1 MNMERGYTQSGR
13 LHRVIWG
20 VRDELPRMGLPG
32 SRSAL
37 LHQDFPDASG
47 SAEGAAL
54 GDVHRRTIA
63 QLRTLF
69 SLRWL
74 GTIGALLIALGGLGA
89 GALPVVGNPYESLP
103 FGSLMTRM
111 LQSASALVFI
121 GVGFMVTAWV
131 CMAPLVGAPLRLGK
145 NSASAST
152 GSTPSADPRFSHSPR
167 VVTQSQMWRTWL
179 GWVLPLL
186 VTAPLFTQDIYS
198 YLANGSIVL
207 QGLDPYSAGPVE
219 LLGADNDLARSVP
232 FIWANSPSPYGPVA
246 LGVAAV
252 VSWLTNDSIIWG
264 VVLHR
269 VLSLV
274 GIIAAGWAIARLA
287 TRCRVS
293 PEAALWLG
301 ILNPLTILHLV
312 GGIHNESFML
322 GLALVGV
329 ELGLRAV
336 NAVHGARWRT
346 WSLFIASGVLISCA
360 GMVKV
365 TGFIG
370 LGFVGMAAARG
381 LVDKLGIPPVRAVL
395 GAGVTQLLVLAAS
408 IAAVTVITGID
419 IGWIFG
425 QGGAATIRS
434 WLSATTSV
442 GVGAGFLG
450 MLLGLGDHTE
460 AILTVTRT
468 VGVIIAAGFM
478 IRMLFATY
486 RGAIHPVGG
495 LGVSTF
501 VLVVFFPV
509 VQPWYIL
516 WAVLPLAAWANRRFF
531 RMAVIIYSG
540 FMSFIVLPRGLG
552 LPPGT
557 VFVIY
562 LAALVTFLVLA
573 GVGWVA
579 LRRAGV
585 RVLN

>member
-1 MNMERGYTQSGR
+1 MNMERDYTRSGR
-13 LHRVIWG
+13 LHRVFWG

-37 LHQDFPDASG
+37 LHQDFPDSSDG
-47 SAEGAAL
+47 AEGAAL
-54 GDVHRRTIA
+54 GDVHRHTIA

-111 LQSASALVFI
+111 LQSASAIVFI
-121 GVGFMVTAWV
+121 GVGFMVTAWI
-131 CMAPLVGAPLRLGK
+131 CMAPLVGAPLRLQK
-145 NSASAST
+145 PAKVR
-152 GSTPSADPRFSHSPR
+152 RFSHSPQ

-252 VSWLTNDSIIWG
+252 VSWLTNDSTIWG

-336 NAVHGARWRT
+336 NDAHEARWRA

-370 LGFVGMAAARG
+370 LGFVGMAAARR
-381 LVDKLGIPPVRAVL
+381 LVDKHGVSGVRAVL
-395 GAGVTQLLVLAAS
+395 GAGAAQLLLLATS
-408 IAAVTVITGID
+408 IAAVTVLTGID
-419 IGWIFG
+419 IGWVFG

-579 LRRAGV
+579 LRRACV

>member
-1 MNMERGYTQSGR
+1 MNMERDYTRSGR
-13 LHRVIWG
+13 LHRVFWG

-37 LHQDFPDASG
+37 LHQDFPDSSDG
-47 SAEGAAL
+47 AEGAAL
-54 GDVHRRTIA
+54 GDVHRHTIA

-111 LQSASALVFI
+111 LQSASAIVFI
-121 GVGFMVTAWV
+121 GVGFMVTAWI
-131 CMAPLVGAPLRLGK
+131 CMAPQVGAPLRLQK
-145 NSASAST
+145 PAKVR
-152 GSTPSADPRFSHSPR
+152 RFSHSPR

-269 VLSLV
+269 VLSLI

-336 NAVHGARWRT
+336 NDSHEARWRA

-370 LGFVGMAAARG
+370 LGFVGMAAARR
-381 LVDKLGIPPVRAVL
+381 LVDKHGVSGVRAVL
-395 GAGVTQLLVLAAS
+395 GAGAAQLLLLATS
-408 IAAVTVITGID
+408 IAAVTVLTGID
-419 IGWIFG
+419 IGWVFG

>member
-1 MNMERGYTQSGR
+1 MNMERDYTRSGR
-13 LHRVIWG
+13 LPRVIWG
-20 VRDELPRMGLPG
+20 VRDELPRMGVPG

-37 LHQDFPDASG
+37 LHQDFPD
-47 SAEGAAL
+47 SAGGADHAAL
-54 GDVHRRTIA
+54 GDAHRRTIS

-69 SLRWL
+69 TLRWL

-103 FGSLMTRM
+103 FGSLMSRM
-111 LQSASALVFI
+111 LQSSSAIVFI
-121 GVGFMVTAWV
+121 GVGFMVTAWI
-131 CMAPLVGAPLRLGK
+131 CMAPLVGAPLRLRK
-145 NSASAST
+145 AEHNPKLT
-152 GSTPSADPRFSHSPR
+152 GDGEDTRFSHSPR
-167 VVTQSQMWRTWL
+167 VLTQSQMWRTWL

-246 LGVAAV
+246 LGLAAL
-252 VSWLTNDSIIWG
+252 VSWLTHDSIIWG

-269 VLSLV
+269 VFSLV
-274 GIIAAGWAIARLA
+274 GIIAAGWAISRLA
-287 TRCRVS
+287 ARCRVA
-293 PEAALWLG
+293 PEGALWLG

-336 NAVHGARWRT
+336 NDPQAARWRV
-346 WSLFIASGVLISCA
+346 WALFIASGVFISCA

-370 LGFVGMAAARG
+370 LGFVGMAAARW
-381 LVDKLGIPPVRAVL
+381 LVDKHGVPAIRAVL
-395 GAGVTQLLVLAAS
+395 GAGLAQLLLLAVS
-408 IAAVTVITGID
+408 IAAVTIITGID

-460 AILTVTRT
+460 AILSVTRT

-478 IRMLFATY
+478 LRMLYATF

-501 VLVVFFPV
+501 ALVVFFPV

-531 RMAVIIYSG
+531 RMAVMIYSG
-540 FMSFIVLPRGLG
+540 LMSFIVLPRGLG

-562 LAALVTFLVLA
+562 LAAVVTFVALIA
-573 GVGWVA
+573 AGWVA

>member
-1 MNMERGYTQSGR
+1 MNEERHYTRTGR
-13 LHRVIWG
+13 FTRAVWG
-20 VRDELPRMGLPG
+20 VRDELPRMGLAG

-37 LHQDFPDASG
+37 LHEDSPG
-47 SAEGAAL
+47 AL
-54 GDVHRRTIA
+54 GTETDPALGGVHRRTIA
-63 QLRTLF
+63 DLRTLF
-69 SLRWL
+69 TLRWL

-89 GALPVVGNPYESLP
+89 GALPVVGNPYDSWPL
-103 FGSLMTRM
+103 GSLMSRM

-121 GVGFMVTAWV
+121 GVGFMVVAWV
-131 CMAPLVGAPLRLGK
+131 CMAPLVGAPLRRSHPSRAED
-145 NSASAST
+145 SAQKR
-152 GSTPSADPRFSHSPR
+152 RFHHSPR
-167 VVTQSQMWRTWL
+167 IVTQSQMWRTWL

-186 VTAPLFTQDIYS
+186 FTAPLFTQDIYS

-246 LGVAAV
+246 LGLAAV
-252 VSWLTNDSIIWG
+252 VNWMTNDSIIWG
-264 VVLHR
+264 VVVHR
-269 VLSLV
+269 IFSLV

-287 TRCRVS
+287 ERCRVS

-301 ILNPLTILHLV
+301 LLNPLTILHLV
-312 GGIHNESFML
+312 GGIHNEAYML
-322 GLALVGV
+322 GLALVGL

-336 NAVHGARWRT
+336 SDEHSSRWRPGA
-346 WSLFIASGVLISCA
+346 LFIVSGVLISCA

-370 LGFVGMAAARG
+370 LGFVGMALAKRN
-381 LVDKLGIPPVRAVL
+381 VDKRGVSPVRAVL
-395 GAGVTQLLVLAAS
+395 GAGLAQTVILAMS
-408 IAAVTVITGID
+408 IAAVTILTGID

-434 WLSATTSV
+434 WLSTTTSV

-460 AILTVTRT
+460 AILTVTRA
-468 VGVIIAAGFM
+468 VGVIIATAFM
-478 IRMLFATY
+478 ARMLFATY

-516 WAVLPLAAWANRRFF
+516 WAVLPLSAWANRRFF

-540 FMSFIVLPRGLG
+540 VMSFIVLPRGLG

-557 VFVIY
+557 VLVIY
-562 LAALVTFLVLA
+562 LAAAVTFLVLTA
-573 GVGWVA
+573 VGWVA
-579 LRRAGV
+579 LRRSGV
-585 RVLN
+585 RVLH

>member
-1 MNMERGYTQSGR
+1 MNMERDYTRSGR
-13 LHRVIWG
+13 LPRVIWG
-20 VRDELPRMGLPG
+20 VRDELPRMGVPG

-37 LHQDFPDASG
+37 LHQDFPD
-47 SAEGAAL
+47 SAEGADHAAL
-54 GDVHRRTIA
+54 GDAHRRTIS

-69 SLRWL
+69 TLRWL

-103 FGSLMTRM
+103 FGSLMSRM
-111 LQSASALVFI
+111 LQSSSAIVFI
-121 GVGFMVTAWV
+121 GVGFMVTAWI
-131 CMAPLVGAPLRLGK
+131 CMAPLVGAPLRLRK
-145 NSASAST
+145 TEHNPKLT
-152 GSTPSADPRFSHSPR
+152 GDGEDTRFSHSPR
-167 VVTQSQMWRTWL
+167 VLTQSQMWRTWL

-246 LGVAAV
+246 LGLAAL
-252 VSWLTNDSIIWG
+252 VSWLTHDSIIWG

-269 VLSLV
+269 VFSLV
-274 GIIAAGWAIARLA
+274 GIIAAGWAISRLA
-287 TRCRVS
+287 ARCRVA

-336 NAVHGARWRT
+336 NDSQAARWRV
-346 WSLFIASGVLISCA
+346 WALFIASGVLISCA

-370 LGFVGMAAARG
+370 LGFVGMAAARR
-381 LVDKLGIPPVRAVL
+381 LVDKHGVPAVRAVL
-395 GAGVTQLLVLAAS
+395 GAGLAQLLLLAVS
-408 IAAVTVITGID
+408 VAAVTIVTGID

-460 AILTVTRT
+460 AILSVTRT

-478 IRMLFATY
+478 LRMLYATF

-501 VLVVFFPV
+501 ALVVFFPV

-531 RMAVIIYSG
+531 RMAVMIYSG
-540 FMSFIVLPRGLG
+540 LMSFIVLPRGLG

-562 LAALVTFLVLA
+562 LAAVVTFVALIA
-573 GVGWVA
+573 AGWVA

>member
-1 MNMERGYTQSGR
+1 MEKQRHYTRSGR
-13 LHRVIWG
+13 FERAQWG
-20 VRDELPRMGLPG
+20 VREELPRMGFPG
-32 SRSAL
+32 SRSAQ
-37 LHQDFPDASG
+37 LHEDDP
-47 SAEGAAL
+47 AAL
-54 GDVHRRTIA
+54 SGGLHEAHRRTIA

-69 SLRWL
+69 ALRWI
-74 GTIGALLIALGGLGA
+74 GTTGALLIALGGVGA
-89 GALPVVGNPYESLP
+89 GALPVVGNPYESFP
-103 FGSLMTRM
+103 FGSLMARM

-121 GVGFMVTAWV
+121 GVALMVLAWV
-131 CMAPLVGAPLRLGK
+131 AMAPLVGAPLCRR
-145 NSASAST
+145 
-152 GSTPSADPRFSHSPR
+152 SADGPTAPERFSHAPH

-179 GWVLPLL
+179 GWVLPFLA
-186 VTAPLFTQDIYS
+186 TAPLFTQDIYS

-219 LLGADNDLARSVP
+219 LLGAADDLARSVP

-246 LGVAAV
+246 LGLAAA
-252 VSWLTNDSIIWG
+252 VSWLTGNSIAWG
-264 VVLHR
+264 VLLHR

-274 GIIAAGWAIARLA
+274 GIVAAGWAITRLA
-287 TRCRVS
+287 ARCRVT

-312 GGIHNESFML
+312 GGIHNEAVML

-336 NAVHGARWRT
+336 DDSPAQRWHP
-346 WSLFIASGVLISCA
+346 WALCAASGVLISCA

-370 LGFVGMAAARG
+370 LGFVGMALARRFMQKRVWSA
-381 LVDKLGIPPVRAVL
+381 LRAVL
-395 GAGVTQLLVLAAS
+395 TAGFIQLAVLAVS
-408 IAAVTVITGID
+408 IVLVTVITGID

-434 WLSATTSV
+434 WLSTTTSI

-460 AILTVTRT
+460 AILSVTRA
-468 VGVIIAAGFM
+468 VGVLIAVAFM
-478 IRMLFATY
+478 GRMLFATL

-531 RMAVIIYSG
+531 RMAVVIYSSV
-540 FMSFIVLPRGLG
+540 MSFIVLPRGLG

-557 VFVIY
+557 VLAIY
-562 LAALVTFLVLA
+562 LAALGTFAVVA
-573 GVGWVA
+573 VVGWVA
-579 LRRAGV
+579 LHRTGV

>member
-1 MNMERGYTQSGR
+1 MNMERDYTRSGR
-13 LHRVIWG
+13 LHRVFWG

-37 LHQDFPDASG
+37 LHQDFPDSSDG
-47 SAEGAAL
+47 AEGAAL
-54 GDVHRRTIA
+54 GDVHRHTIA

-111 LQSASALVFI
+111 LQSASAIVFI
-121 GVGFMVTAWV
+121 GVGLMVTAWI
-131 CMAPLVGAPLRLGK
+131 CMAPLVGAPLRLQK
-145 NSASAST
+145 PAKVR
-152 GSTPSADPRFSHSPR
+152 RFSHSPR
-167 VVTQSQMWRTWL
+167 GVTQSQMWRTWL

-336 NAVHGARWRT
+336 NDSHEARWRA

-370 LGFVGMAAARG
+370 LGFVGMAAARR
-381 LVDKLGIPPVRAVL
+381 LVDKHGVSGVRAVL
-395 GAGVTQLLVLAAS
+395 GAGAAQLLLLATS
-408 IAAVTVITGID
+408 IAAVTVLTGID
-419 IGWIFG
+419 IGWVFG

>member
-47 SAEGAAL
+47 GAEGAAL

-111 LQSASALVFI
+111 LQSASAIVFI
-121 GVGFMVTAWV
+121 GVGFMVTAWI
-131 CMAPLVGAPLRLGK
+131 CMAPLVGAPLRLQK
-145 NSASAST
+145 PAKVR
-152 GSTPSADPRFSHSPR
+152 RFSHSPQ

-186 VTAPLFTQDIYS
+186 ATAPLFTQDIYS

-336 NAVHGARWRT
+336 NDEHNARWRV
-346 WSLFIASGVLISCA
+346 WGLFLASGVLISCA

-370 LGFVGMAAARG
+370 LGFVGMAAARR
-381 LVDKLGIPPVRAVL
+381 LVDKHGIPPVRAVL

-495 LGVSTF
+495 LGVSTL

>member
-1 MNMERGYTQSGR
+1 MNMERDYTRSGR
-13 LHRVIWG
+13 LPRVIWG
-20 VRDELPRMGLPG
+20 VRDELPRMGVPG

-37 LHQDFPDASG
+37 LHQDFPD
-47 SAEGAAL
+47 SAGGADHAAL
-54 GDVHRRTIA
+54 GDAHRRTIS

-69 SLRWL
+69 TLRWL

-103 FGSLMTRM
+103 FGSLMSRM
-111 LQSASALVFI
+111 LQSSSAIVFI
-121 GVGFMVTAWV
+121 GVGFMVTAWI
-131 CMAPLVGAPLRLGK
+131 CMAPLVGAPLRLRKAEHNPGT
-145 NSASAST
+145 T
-152 GSTPSADPRFSHSPR
+152 GDGEDTRFSHSPR
-167 VVTQSQMWRTWL
+167 VLTQSQMWRTWL

-246 LGVAAV
+246 LGLAAL
-252 VSWLTNDSIIWG
+252 VSWLTHDSIIWG

-269 VLSLV
+269 VFSLV
-274 GIIAAGWAIARLA
+274 GIIAAGWAISRLA
-287 TRCRVS
+287 TRCRVA

-336 NAVHGARWRT
+336 NDSHAARWRV
-346 WSLFIASGVLISCA
+346 WALFIASGVLISCA

-381 LVDKLGIPPVRAVL
+381 LVDKHGVPAVRAVL
-395 GAGVTQLLVLAAS
+395 GAGLAQLLLLAVS
-408 IAAVTVITGID
+408 IAAVTIVTGID

-460 AILTVTRT
+460 AILSVTRT

-478 IRMLFATY
+478 LRMLYATF

-501 VLVVFFPV
+501 ALVVFFPV

-531 RMAVIIYSG
+531 RMAVMIYSG
-540 FMSFIVLPRGLG
+540 LMSFIVLPRGLG

-562 LAALVTFLVLA
+562 LAAVVTFVALIA
-573 GVGWVA
+573 AGWVA

>member
-1 MNMERGYTQSGR
+1 MEKQRHYTRSGR
-13 LHRVIWG
+13 FERALWG
-20 VRDELPRMGLPG
+20 VREELPRMGFPG
-32 SRSAL
+32 SRSAQ
-37 LHQDFPDASG
+37 LHEDDP
-47 SAEGAAL
+47 AAL
-54 GDVHRRTIA
+54 SGGLHEAHRRTIA

-69 SLRWL
+69 ALRWI
-74 GTIGALLIALGGLGA
+74 GTTGALLIALGGVGA
-89 GALPVVGNPYESLP
+89 GALPVVGNPYESFP
-103 FGSLMTRM
+103 FGSLMARM

-121 GVGFMVTAWV
+121 GVALMVLAWV
-131 CMAPLVGAPLRLGK
+131 AMAPLVGAPLRRR
-145 NSASAST
+145 A
-152 GSTPSADPRFSHSPR
+152 ADGHTAPERFSHAPH

-179 GWVLPLL
+179 GWVLPFLA
-186 VTAPLFTQDIYS
+186 TAPLFTQDIYS

-219 LLGADNDLARSVP
+219 LLGTADDLARSVP

-246 LGVAAV
+246 LGLAAA
-252 VSWLTNDSIIWG
+252 VSWLTGNSIAWG
-264 VVLHR
+264 VLLHR
-269 VLSLV
+269 VLSLI
-274 GIIAAGWAIARLA
+274 GIVAAGWAITRLA
-287 TRCRVS
+287 ARCRVT

-312 GGIHNESFML
+312 GGIHNEAVML

-336 NAVHGARWRT
+336 DDSPAQRWHP
-346 WSLFIASGVLISCA
+346 WALCAASGVLISCA

-370 LGFVGMAAARG
+370 LGFVGMALARRFMQKRVWSA
-381 LVDKLGIPPVRAVL
+381 LRAVL
-395 GAGVTQLLVLAAS
+395 TASFIQLAVLAVS
-408 IAAVTVITGID
+408 IVLVTLITGID

-434 WLSATTSV
+434 WLSTTTSI

-460 AILTVTRT
+460 AVLTVTRA
-468 VGVIIAAGFM
+468 VGVLIAVAFM
-478 IRMLFATY
+478 GRMLFATL

-531 RMAVIIYSG
+531 RMAVVIYSSV
-540 FMSFIVLPRGLG
+540 MSFIVLPRGLG

-557 VFVIY
+557 VLAIY
-562 LAALVTFLVLA
+562 LAALGTFAVVA
-573 GVGWVA
+573 VVGWVA
-579 LRRAGV
+579 LRRTGV

>member
-1 MNMERGYTQSGR
+1 MNMERDYTRSGR
-13 LHRVIWG
+13 LHRVFWG

-37 LHQDFPDASG
+37 LHQDFPDSAG
-47 SAEGAAL
+47 DAEGAAL
-54 GDVHRRTIA
+54 GDVHRHTIA

-111 LQSASALVFI
+111 LQSASAIVFI
-121 GVGFMVTAWV
+121 GVGFMVTAWI
-131 CMAPLVGAPLRLGK
+131 CMAPLVGAPLRLQK
-145 NSASAST
+145 PAKVR
-152 GSTPSADPRFSHSPR
+152 RFSHSPQ

-287 TRCRVS
+287 TRCRVY

-336 NAVHGARWRT
+336 NDSHEARWRA

-370 LGFVGMAAARG
+370 LGFVGMAAARR
-381 LVDKLGIPPVRAVL
+381 LVDKHGVSGVRAVL
-395 GAGVTQLLVLAAS
+395 GAGAAQLLLLAAS
-408 IAAVTVITGID
+408 IAAVTVLTGID
-419 IGWIFG
+419 IGWVFG

>member
-1 MNMERGYTQSGR
+1 MNMERDYTRSGR
-13 LHRVIWG
+13 LHRVFWG

-37 LHQDFPDASG
+37 LHQDFPDSASG
-47 SAEGAAL
+47 AEGAAL
-54 GDVHRRTIA
+54 GDVHRRTVA
-63 QLRTLF
+63 KLRTLF

-111 LQSASALVFI
+111 LQAASALVFI
-121 GVGFMVTAWV
+121 GVGLMVTAWL
-131 CMAPLVGAPLRLGK
+131 CMAPLVGAPLRLGT
-145 NSASAST
+145 NAPTQSPAST
-152 GSTPSADPRFSHSPR
+152 RNADPRFSHSPR

-198 YLANGSIVL
+198 YLANGSIVM

-219 LLGADNDLARSVP
+219 LLGADNELARSVP

-246 LGVAAV
+246 LGLAAV
-252 VSWLTNDSIIWG
+252 VSWLTSDSIIWG

-269 VLSLV
+269 VVSLV

-287 TRCRVS
+287 ARCRVS

-312 GGIHNESFML
+312 GGIHNESLML

-336 NAVHGARWRT
+336 NDDYTARWQG
-346 WSLFIASGVLISCA
+346 WALFLASGVLISCA
-360 GMVKV
+360 GMVKI

-370 LGFVGMAAARG
+370 LGFVGMAAARR
-381 LVDKLGIPPVRAVL
+381 LVEKHDIAPVRAVI
-395 GAGVTQLLVLAAS
+395 GAGIVQVCVLAVS
-408 IAAVTVITGID
+408 IAAVTLITGID

-460 AILTVTRT
+460 AVLSVTRT

-509 VQPWYIL
+509 VHPWYIL
-516 WAVLPLAAWANRRFF
+516 WAVLPLAAWANRRLF
-531 RMAVIIYSG
+531 RMAVMIYSG
-540 FMSFIVLPRGLG
+540 VMSFIVLPRGLG

-557 VFVIY
+557 IFSIY

-573 GVGWVA
+573 AVGWVA
-579 LRRAGV
+579 LRRSGV

>member
-1 MNMERGYTQSGR
+1 M
-13 LHRVIWG
+13 
-20 VRDELPRMGLPG
+20 
-32 SRSAL
+32 
-37 LHQDFPDASG
+37 
-47 SAEGAAL
+47 
-54 GDVHRRTIA
+54 
-63 QLRTLF
+63 
-69 SLRWL
+69 
-74 GTIGALLIALGGLGA
+74 
-89 GALPVVGNPYESLP
+89 
-103 FGSLMTRM
+103 
-111 LQSASALVFI
+111 
-121 GVGFMVTAWV
+121 
-131 CMAPLVGAPLRLGK
+131 
-145 NSASAST
+145 
-152 GSTPSADPRFSHSPR
+152 
-167 VVTQSQMWRTWL
+167 
-179 GWVLPLL
+179 
-186 VTAPLFTQDIYS
+186 
-198 YLANGSIVL
+198 L

-246 LGVAAV
+246 LGLAAL
-252 VSWLTNDSIIWG
+252 VSWLTHDSIIWG

-269 VLSLV
+269 VFSLV
-274 GIIAAGWAIARLA
+274 GIIAAGWAISRLA
-287 TRCRVS
+287 ARCRVA

-336 NAVHGARWRT
+336 NDSHAARWRV
-346 WSLFIASGVLISCA
+346 WALFIASGVLISCA

-370 LGFVGMAAARG
+370 LGFVGMAAARR
-381 LVDKLGIPPVRAVL
+381 LVDKHGVPAVRAVL
-395 GAGVTQLLVLAAS
+395 GAGLAQLLLLAVS
-408 IAAVTVITGID
+408 VAAVTIVTGID

-460 AILTVTRT
+460 AILSVTRT

-478 IRMLFATY
+478 LRMLYATF

-501 VLVVFFPV
+501 ALVVFFPV

-531 RMAVIIYSG
+531 RMAVMIYSG
-540 FMSFIVLPRGLG
+540 VMSFIVLPRGLG

-562 LAALVTFLVLA
+562 LAAVVTFVALIA
-573 GVGWVA
+573 AGWVA

>member
-1 MNMERGYTQSGR
+1 MNMERDYTRSGR
-13 LHRVIWG
+13 LPRVIWG
-20 VRDELPRMGLPG
+20 VRDELPRMGVPG

-37 LHQDFPDASG
+37 LHQDFPD
-47 SAEGAAL
+47 SAGGADHAAL
-54 GDVHRRTIA
+54 GDAHRRTIS

-69 SLRWL
+69 TLRWL

-103 FGSLMTRM
+103 FGSLMSRM
-111 LQSASALVFI
+111 LQSSSAIVFI
-121 GVGFMVTAWV
+121 GVGFMVTAWI
-131 CMAPLVGAPLRLGK
+131 CMAPLVGAPLRLRKAEHNPGT
-145 NSASAST
+145 T
-152 GSTPSADPRFSHSPR
+152 GDGEDTRFSHSPR
-167 VVTQSQMWRTWL
+167 VLTQSQMWRTWL

-246 LGVAAV
+246 LGLAAL
-252 VSWLTNDSIIWG
+252 VSWLTHDSIIWG

-269 VLSLV
+269 VFSLV
-274 GIIAAGWAIARLA
+274 GIIAAGWAISRLA
-287 TRCRVS
+287 TRCRVA

-336 NAVHGARWRT
+336 NDSHAARWRV
-346 WSLFIASGVLISCA
+346 WALFIASGVLISCA

-370 LGFVGMAAARG
+370 LGFVGMAAARR
-381 LVDKLGIPPVRAVL
+381 LVDKHGVPAVRAVL
-395 GAGVTQLLVLAAS
+395 GAGLAQLLLLAVS
-408 IAAVTVITGID
+408 IAAVTIITGID

-460 AILTVTRT
+460 AILSVTRT

-478 IRMLFATY
+478 LRMLYATF

-501 VLVVFFPV
+501 ALVVFFPV

-531 RMAVIIYSG
+531 RMAVMIYSG
-540 FMSFIVLPRGLG
+540 LMSFIVLPRGLG

-562 LAALVTFLVLA
+562 LAAVVTFVALIA
-573 GVGWVA
+573 AGWVA

>member
-1 MNMERGYTQSGR
+1 MNMERDYTRSGR
-13 LHRVIWG
+13 LHRVFWG

-37 LHQDFPDASG
+37 LHQDFPDSSDG
-47 SAEGAAL
+47 AEGAAL
-54 GDVHRRTIA
+54 GDVHRHTIA

-111 LQSASALVFI
+111 LQPASAIVFI
-121 GVGFMVTAWV
+121 GVGFMVTAWI
-131 CMAPLVGAPLRLGK
+131 CMAPLVGAPLRLQK
-145 NSASAST
+145 PAKVR
-152 GSTPSADPRFSHSPR
+152 RFSHSPR

-336 NAVHGARWRT
+336 NDSHEARWRA

-370 LGFVGMAAARG
+370 LGFVGMAAARR
-381 LVDKLGIPPVRAVL
+381 LVDKHGVSGVRAVL
-395 GAGVTQLLVLAAS
+395 GAGAAQLLLLATS
-408 IAAVTVITGID
+408 IAAVTVLTGID
-419 IGWIFG
+419 IGWVFG